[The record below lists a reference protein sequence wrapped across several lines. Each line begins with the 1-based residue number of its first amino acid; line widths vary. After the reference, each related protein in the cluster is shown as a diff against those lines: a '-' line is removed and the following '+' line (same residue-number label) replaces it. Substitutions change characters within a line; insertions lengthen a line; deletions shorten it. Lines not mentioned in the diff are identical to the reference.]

1 MNPIICIDCSR
12 VKPSIFKTGSFQ
24 CGWCRT
30 RLIKKLNENAR
41 DLDRIEPRLTFL
53 KRVAKNLDLR
63 LTDNQIHNMANNG
76 FSDIDILDKE
86 RFGKGLEE

>member
-12 VKPSIFKTGSFQ
+12 VKPSIIKTGSFQ

-86 RFGKGLEE
+86 RFGKEMEQ